1 MSRRTQRIN
10 DLLREELSVL
20 LQQHTGDPRLS
31 GLLSI
36 TAVETSDDLRHAK
49 VHVSLMAGEEE
60 RAEALRALAAA
71 SNFLRRELGHR
82 LTLRRI
88 PELSFLRDDSIE
100 RGARLLGLLRQV
112 ENKDNPFPHKLP

>member
-1 MSRRTQRIN
+1 MNRRTQRIN
-10 DLLREELSVL
+10 DLLREELSIL

-36 TAVETSDDLRHAK
+36 TAVETAPDLRHAK
-49 VHVSLMAGEEE
+49 VYVSLMAGEEE
-60 RAEALRALAAA
+60 RAEAFRALAAA

-82 LTLRRI
+82 LTLRHI

-112 ENKDNPFPHKLP
+112 ENKDNPPPGQRP